1 MDLAPLA
8 AKMQAL
14 LNQSAEP
21 IAWQCGCCQRSSPL
35 AGAALLQTVVL
46 CCLAHPEPTVEDY
59 AQVATA
65 LDHPVTPQAIDQRF
79 TRELA
84 RALEALLAA
93 AVRALVARNPAA
105 PTVVSR
111 FAAVAVHDSS
121 TVTLPDSLEG
131 YWRGGNT
138 ATGHGGRAALKVQ
151 TRIDLV
157 SGRLSAVAVEPG
169 RASDHATP
177 LQTAGLT
184 PDTLHLR
191 DLGYFDLD
199 VLRAIAAAGAFYLSR
214 LQDGTAVFA
223 AGGERL
229 DLGAFLGRQ
238 RDNVVDVPVTLGVRQ
253 RLACRLVAVRVPQ
266 EVADRRRQRA
276 YANGRK
282 KGYAPSPEKL
292 ALCDGN
298 FYVTNVPAE
307 RLSVADVLA
316 LARARWQIECLFK
329 QWKSD
334 GGLARVRSA
343 KPWRVV
349 GEVFGKLIAL
359 VIQHAVLVGCVWQ
372 RANRSLR
379 KAAKAVRRQ
388 AGQLITALRDLPRLL
403 QALQAISQSVAKGA
417 KVDKR
422 RQHPSAFQVLS
433 DPKTYGYKLLDLA

>member
-8 AKMQAL
+8 TKMQAL
-14 LNQSAEP
+14 LNQSAER
-21 IAWQCGCCQRSSPL
+21 IAWHSGCCQRTSPL
-35 AGAALLQTVVL
+35 AGAALVQTVVL

-59 AQVATA
+59 SQVATA

-79 TRELA
+79 TPELA
-84 RALEALLAA
+84 GALEALLAET
-93 AVRALVARNPAA
+93 VRVIVARNPTTA
-105 PTVVSR
+105 TVLSR
-111 FAAVAVHDSS
+111 FATVEVHDSS
-121 TVTLPDSLEG
+121 TITLPDSLED
-131 YWRGGNT
+131 YWRGCDT
-138 ATGHGGRAALKVQ
+138 ITGQGGRAALKVQ

-157 SGRLSAVAVEPG
+157 SGGLSAAAIEPG
-169 RASDHATP
+169 RANDHATP
-177 LQTAGLT
+177 LQTAAVAA
-184 PDTLHLR
+184 DSLHLR

-199 VLRAIAAAGAFYLSR
+199 VWRAIDAAGAFFLSR

-223 AGGERL
+223 ADGARL
-229 DLGAFLGRQ
+229 NFGTFLGQQ
-238 RDNVVDVPVTLGVRQ
+238 RDNVVDRPITIGVQQ

-266 EVADRRRQRA
+266 DVADRRRQHV

-282 KGYAPSPEKL
+282 KGYTPSHQKL
-292 ALCDGN
+292 ALCDWN

-316 LARARWQIECLFK
+316 LARARWQIECLFQ

-334 GGLARVRSA
+334 GGLARVRST

-349 GEVFGKLIAL
+349 GEVFAKLIAL

-379 KAAKAVRRQ
+379 RAAKAVRRQ
-388 AGQLITALRDLPRLL
+388 AGQLIVALGDLPQLL
-403 QALQAISQSVAKGA
+403 QALRAIRQSVQKGA

-433 DPKTYGYKLLDLA
+433 DPTTYGYKLLDLT

>member
-84 RALEALLAA
+84 RAL
-93 AVRALVARNPAA
+93 VARNPAA
-105 PTVVSR
+105 PTLVSL

-131 YWRGGNT
+131 SWRGGNT

-151 TRIDLV
+151 TRLDLV

-214 LQDGTAVFA
+214 LQ
-223 AGGERL
+223 
-229 DLGAFLGRQ
+229 
-238 RDNVVDVPVTLGVRQ
+238 
-253 RLACRLVAVRVPQ
+253 
-266 EVADRRRQRA
+266 
-276 YANGRK
+276 
-282 KGYAPSPEKL
+282 
-292 ALCDGN
+292 
-298 FYVTNVPAE
+298 
-307 RLSVADVLA
+307 
-316 LARARWQIECLFK
+316 
-329 QWKSD
+329 
-334 GGLARVRSA
+334 
-343 KPWRVV
+343 
-349 GEVFGKLIAL
+349 
-359 VIQHAVLVGCVWQ
+359 
-372 RANRSLR
+372 
-379 KAAKAVRRQ
+379 
-388 AGQLITALRDLPRLL
+388 
-403 QALQAISQSVAKGA
+403 
-417 KVDKR
+417 
-422 RQHPSAFQVLS
+422 
-433 DPKTYGYKLLDLA
+433 